1 MRAVVI
7 GAGRVGLGCAA
18 DLLHRAGLD
27 VVVLG
32 RGETVRGLQR
42 HGRVRVQVTEG
53 ASVRAHDVPLTAIDL
68 ALDRERAVRAIATA
82 DLVCTAVG
90 PAQLMAV
97 CDVLG
102 DGLAAA
108 PSPVDVIAL
117 ENTDDAGEVLR
128 RGTGARGARHGF
140 SGAVVDRVVARRDDA
155 TAYRPV
161 SVTTEP
167 TCRVVVDRDQ
177 LHRDWSWLPG
187 VVATDRFLAW
197 FRAKLHCYS
206 AGHATAAYLGHLKGY
221 RSLHAAV
228 TDPEIAAAVLGAM
241 EEGRAGIAHRD
252 GLQVAGSRED
262 LHAILRRFG
271 NAALGDT
278 VARVG
283 RDVPRKLARDDRLVG
298 AARAARAAGVRP
310 VHLTF
315 AAAAA
320 LRSHLPDPPTDA
332 SDVVARLTGLRPG
345 SQVARMVQQHWAEL
359 ATPAAMLSLHA
370 GLPAWESMRRSAA

>member
-7 GAGRVGLGCAA
+7 GAGRVGLGCVA

-27 VVVLG
+27 VTVLG
-32 RGETVRGLQR
+32 RGETVRGLR
-42 HGRVRVQVTEG
+42 HHGRVRVQVTDG
-53 ASVRAHDVPLTAIDL
+53 ALLQTSDVPLTAVDMVH
-68 ALDRERAVRAIATA
+68 DRAGAVREIATA

-90 PAQLMAV
+90 PGQLDAI
-97 CDVLG
+97 CDLLAE
-102 DGLAAA
+102 GLAAA
-108 PSPVDVIAL
+108 SRPVDVIAL
-117 ENTDDAGEVLR
+117 ENTADAGEVLR
-128 RGTGARGARHGF
+128 RGTGSRGARHGF

-161 SVTTEP
+161 TVTTEP
-167 TCRVVVDRDQ
+167 TSRVVVDRDQ

-187 VVATDRFLAW
+187 VITTDRFLAW

-206 AGHATAAYLGHLKGY
+206 AGHATAAYLGRLKGY
-221 RSLHAAV
+221 RYLHAAV

-252 GLQVAGSRED
+252 GPQVAGSRED
-262 LHAILRRFG
+262 LLTILRRFG

-278 VARVG
+278 VERVG

-320 LRSHLPDPPTDA
+320 LHSYHPDPPTDA
-332 SDVVARLTGLRPG
+332 PQAVARLTGLPTD
-345 SQVARMVQQHWAEL
+345 SHLLQEVQQHWAEL
-359 ATPAAMLSLHA
+359 STPAAMLSLHA
-370 GLPAWESMRRSAA
+370 GLPAWENPQRSAA